1 MEFESN
7 PQEIS
12 MKKLLLICSLF
23 LSTSAFAGGIMKFT
37 EAGFE
42 QLKQENASILI
53 DVYAT
58 WCPTCRK
65 QGKVIKAFFKENPNS
80 ELVVLKVDYDKQKP
94 WVKHFKAFRQSTLI
108 RYKGDEEIGR
118 SIAQTDEKK
127 LYNLFK
133 MAQ

>member
-1 MEFESN
+1 
-7 PQEIS
+7 
-12 MKKLLLICSLF
+12 MKKLLVICSLF

-42 QLKQENASILI
+42 QLKQEDAAVLI
-53 DVYAT
+53 DVHAT

-65 QGKVIKAFFKENPNS
+65 QAKVIKAFFKQHPDS
-80 ELVVLKVDYDKQKP
+80 KLTVLKVDFDQQKP

-108 RYKGDEEIGR
+108 MYKGDKEIGR

-127 LYNLFK
+127 LFNLFS
-133 MAQ
+133 MAK